1 MSGDTPNPEHACVRP
16 EGSKG
21 SLGRSTQSAESTR
34 WAAPSPEA
42 YAQGWSGAS
51 AVRHEGHAAE
61 PCTEAVVEEAPVTL
75 VFNAQH
81 AQVLMATP
89 LDVEALAL
97 GFCLSEGLIERAD
110 ELVEP
115 LQALPAGAGLSVLVT
130 LPPERLAALHT
141 RLRQGAAVGACG
153 LCGLPDQAAALALPP
168 PRDTANAATAAPSA
182 DAIARALQALPAAQ
196 PLNQRTGAAHAA
208 ALAAPDGQLRAV
220 MEDVSRH
227 CALDKLIGHAA
238 LVGLS
243 LREGFVLM
251 SSRASFELVQKAARV
266 GVPALVTVSAPTGLA
281 LRAAQQAG
289 LHLMGFARDARVTHY
304 GTFGA

>member
-1 MSGDTPNPEHACVRP
+1 MSAPD
-16 EGSKG
+16 
-21 SLGRSTQSAESTR
+21 
-34 WAAPSPEA
+34 WAAPPPEA
-42 YAQGWSGAS
+42 YAQGWSSVHAE
-51 AVRHEGHAAE
+51 RHEGHAPEVGLE
-61 PCTEAVVEEAPVTL
+61 PVVEEAPVTL

-110 ELVEP
+110 ELVDP

-130 LPPERLAALHT
+130 LPPQRLAPLHA

-153 LCGLPDQAAALALPP
+153 LCGLPDQAAALALPS
-168 PRDTANAATAAPSA
+168 PRTITTAPPSA
-182 DAIARALQALPAAQ
+182 EAIARALQALPAAQ

-208 ALAAPDGQLRAV
+208 ALAAPDGRLLAV

-238 LVGLS
+238 RVDLP
-243 LREGFVLM
+243 LRDGFVLM
-251 SSRASFELVQKAARV
+251 SSRASFELVQKAAHV

-289 LHLMGFARDARVTHY
+289 LHLMGFAREGRVTAY
-304 GTFGA
+304 GERQR

>member
-1 MSGDTPNPEHACVRP
+1 MSAPD
-16 EGSKG
+16 
-21 SLGRSTQSAESTR
+21 
-34 WAAPSPEA
+34 WAAPPPKA
-42 YAQGWSGAS
+42 YAQGWSSTHAE
-51 AVRHEGHAAE
+51 RHEGHAAE
-61 PCTEAVVEEAPVTL
+61 AGLEPVVEEAPVTL

-89 LDVEALAL
+89 LDIEALAL
-97 GFCLSEGLIERAD
+97 GFCLSEGLIEHAD

-130 LPPERLAALHT
+130 LPPARLAALHT

-168 PRDTANAATAAPSA
+168 PRTITTKAPTAE
-182 DAIARALQALPAAQ
+182 AIARALQALPDAQ

-208 ALAAPDGQLRAV
+208 ALAAPDGRLLAV

-227 CALDKLIGHAA
+227 CALDKLIGHATRA
-238 LVGLS
+238 GLS
-243 LREGFVLM
+243 LHEGFVLM

-289 LHLMGFARDARVTHY
+289 LHLMGFAREGRVTGY
-304 GTFGA
+304 VGTPG

>member
-1 MSGDTPNPEHACVRP
+1 VSGHD
-16 EGSKG
+16 
-21 SLGRSTQSAESTR
+21 
-34 WAAPSPEA
+34 WAAPPPEA
-42 YAQGWSGAS
+42 YAQGWSSVHAE
-51 AVRHEGHAAE
+51 RHEGQAPESGLE
-61 PCTEAVVEEAPVTL
+61 PVVEEAPVTL

-110 ELVEP
+110 ELVDP

-130 LPPERLAALHT
+130 LPPQRLAALHG

-153 LCGLPDQAAALALPP
+153 LCGLPDQQAALALPP
-168 PRDTANAATAAPSA
+168 PRAPQAAAPSA
-182 DAIARALQALPAAQ
+182 EAIARALQALPAAQ

-208 ALAAPDGQLRAV
+208 ALAAPDGRLLAV

-238 LVGLS
+238 RVGLS

-266 GVPALVTVSAPTGLA
+266 GAPALVTVSAPTGLA

-289 LHLMGFARDARVTHY
+289 LHLMGFAREGRVTRY
-304 GTFGA
+304 SA

>member
-1 MSGDTPNPEHACVRP
+1 MSGDTPDPEHTSVRP
-16 EGSKG
+16 EVSKG
-21 SLGRSTQSAESTR
+21 SLDRGTE
-34 WAAPSPEA
+34 WATLPPEA
-42 YAQGWSGAS
+42 YAQGWSSTHAQ
-51 AVRHEGHAAE
+51 RHEGPAAE

-110 ELVEP
+110 ELLEP
-115 LQALPAGAGLSVLVT
+115 LQAVPAGAGLSVLVT
-130 LPPERLAALHT
+130 LPPARLAALHR

-153 LCGLPDQAAALALPP
+153 LCGLPDQQAALALPP
-168 PRDTANAATAAPSA
+168 PRTFTTEAPTAE
-182 DAIARALQALPAAQ
+182 AIARALQALPDAQ

-208 ALAAPDGQLRAV
+208 ALAAPDGRLRAV

-238 LVGLS
+238 RAGLP

-266 GVPALVTVSAPTGLA
+266 GVPALVTVSAPPGLA
-281 LRAAQQAG
+281 LRAAQRAG
-289 LHLMGFARDARVTHY
+289 LHVMGFAREGRVTSY
-304 GTFGA
+304 SGESYSDRALRS

>member
-1 MSGDTPNPEHACVRP
+1 MSGDTPDPEHTSVRP
-16 EGSKG
+16 EVSKG
-21 SLGRSTQSAESTR
+21 SLDRGTE
-34 WAAPSPEA
+34 WATLPPEA
-42 YAQGWSGAS
+42 YAQGWSSTHAQ
-51 AVRHEGHAAE
+51 RHEGPAAE

-130 LPPERLAALHT
+130 LPPARLAALHR

-153 LCGLPDQAAALALPP
+153 LCGLPDQQAALALPP
-168 PRDTANAATAAPSA
+168 PRTFTTEAPTAE
-182 DAIARALQALPAAQ
+182 AIARALQALPDAQ

-208 ALAAPDGQLRAV
+208 ALAAPDGRLRAV

-238 LVGLS
+238 RAGLP

-281 LRAAQQAG
+281 LRAAQRAG
-289 LHLMGFARDARVTHY
+289 LHVMGFAREGRVTSY
-304 GTFGA
+304 SGESYSDRALRS